1 MHLLK
6 KQRVLGKIEPLRLG
20 AVGWLLK
27 CRYCASRHFICGCF
41 ECFLTS
47 GSLILMNYR
56 HAYVLAMLWIDIE
69 VKASLESALINH

>member
-20 AVGWLLK
+20 AV
-27 CRYCASRHFICGCF
+27 GCF

-69 VKASLESALINH
+69 VKASSESALINH